1 MSEVAPVVQDLS
13 TRLDSLLQPHP
24 QPAEHAT
31 EPQADSTLAQDGL
44 VHALLSVDPK
54 EHVHLRLQV
63 ESSSGAASASPVA
76 SEHIQSAS
84 APSKSEG
91 HALKAESA
99 QGTCLAIS
107 CCIVVPESALPLSQL
122 FETHRLCPCLTH
134 GACCAVFAMPATI
147 LNAIKYAQHFL
158 KCGMVSNTNSTIQNP
173 TLDWISHQYYLAS
186 ALQTYLMPC
195 RAFGC
200 AAHLCGDPQDAT
212 GGCSS

>member
-1 MSEVAPVVQDLS
+1 MRMSEVAPVVQDLS

-63 ESSSGAASASPVA
+63 ESSSGAASSSPVA
-76 SEHIQSAS
+76 SEHNQSAS

-107 CCIVVPESALPLSQL
+107 CCIVVPESALSISQL
-122 FETHRLCPCLTH
+122 FETLCPCLMGTWGMLCCLCH
-134 GACCAVFAMPATI
+134 ACYHIERGKVC
-147 LNAIKYAQHFL
+147 
-158 KCGMVSNTNSTIQNP
+158 
-173 TLDWISHQYYLAS
+173 S
-186 ALQTYLMPC
+186 ALKKN
-195 RAFGC
+195 
-200 AAHLCGDPQDAT
+200 
-212 GGCSS
+212 